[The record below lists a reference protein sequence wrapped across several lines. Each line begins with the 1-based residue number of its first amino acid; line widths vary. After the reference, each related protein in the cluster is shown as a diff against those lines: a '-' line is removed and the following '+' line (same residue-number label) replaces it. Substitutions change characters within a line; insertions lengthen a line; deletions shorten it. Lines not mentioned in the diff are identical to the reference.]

1 MISPFLLAAVL
12 AGAPAPE
19 PVAGPVPVPD
29 RAQSP
34 VVANPARL
42 DLPISL
48 KLKDAAVV
56 DVLEKF
62 ADLLGVTPI
71 IDPGV
76 GGQVSFDVR
85 ELPISKALEM
95 IEGAAHVD
103 ITVSAKLLRVRAR
116 SKSNATGTGPAP
128 EVAKAPPR
136 KLGEALRFWLDGAG
150 APPVTVH
157 VPEYV
162 GRFELPGCAGPVTV
176 GRLGAYGG
184 RTVGVALASSD
195 SPGGR
200 ATGRILGEAA
210 IDGTKVLLPGCD
222 GRLVVE
228 VGDPLPGAAMTEPV
242 RVPKGEPLVV
252 TMRLL
257 ELTDETEESLSEP
270 MIAFQADGSF
280 STKSGFTASGPG
292 SFEQEAEICGAPLE
306 YRSDAETIL
315 LAVYAGVT
323 RAPATAN
330 ASPTLVAR
338 RAESFWLPKGRPL
351 RWTVDSSWDGGKAAL
366 VLELTFVGRRVAIPK

>member
-1 MISPFLLAAVL
+1 MISSFLLAAVL

-19 PVAGPVPVPD
+19 PVPERLPVPD
-29 RAQSP
+29 RSQLP
-34 VVANPARL
+34 VAANPANL
-42 DLPISL
+42 DVPITL
-48 KLKDAAVV
+48 KLHDASVV
-56 DVLEKF
+56 DVLEKL

-71 IDPGV
+71 IDSGV

-95 IEGAAHVD
+95 IEAAAKVD
-103 ITVSAKLLRVRAR
+103 ITVSAKLLRVRAKAT
-116 SKSNATGTGPAP
+116 SHPTGTVSAPAKSNP
-128 EVAKAPPR
+128 PPR
-136 KLGEALRFWLDGAG
+136 RIGEALRFWLDGAE

-157 VPEYV
+157 VPDYV
-162 GRFELPGCAGPVTV
+162 GRFELPGCTGPVTV
-176 GRLGAYGG
+176 GRLGVYGG
-184 RTVGVALASSD
+184 RTVGVALASTD
-195 SPGGR
+195 PPGGR
-200 ATGRILGEAA
+200 ATGRILGETA

-228 VGDPLPGAAMTEPV
+228 VGDPQPGTSMTEPV
-242 RVPKGEPLVV
+242 RVAKGEPLVV

-257 ELTDETEESLSEP
+257 ELTDEAEESLSEP
-270 MIAFQADGSF
+270 TIVFQADGSF
-280 STKSGFTASGPG
+280 CVKSGFTAG
-292 SFEQEAEICGAPLE
+292 STGSLSQETELYGVPLE

-330 ASPTLVAR
+330 SSPTLVAR

-351 RWTVDSSWDGGKAAL
+351 RWTVDSSWEGGKAAL
-366 VLELTFVGRRVAIPK
+366 VLELTFVGRRVVIPK